1 MTIGGKAR
9 LYDDIKRQVLTLA
22 LEPGAPL
29 DETSLSA
36 RYGVSRTPLREVFR
50 RLEGEGYVEIRDNR
64 GTVVSPM
71 SHRALRDFFQTAPMI
86 YAAVGRLA
94 ARNASESD
102 IAALTETQARF
113 REAVETG
120 DAAEMVVWN
129 DRFHRR
135 IGEIADN
142 RYLLP
147 SYHRLLIDHA
157 RIGDTFW
164 RGRHAE
170 MRARIETAAAQHD
183 HFIAHIGAGDEE
195 AVVALTLEHWA
206 LSREHFELFV
216 RPEPLPVDAP

>member
-1 MTIGGKAR
+1 MSTTGKAR
-9 LYDDIKRQVLTLA
+9 LYEDIKRQVLTLA

-64 GTVVSPM
+64 GTIVSPM

-86 YAAVGRLA
+86 YAAIGRLA
-94 ARNASESD
+94 ARNAD
-102 IAALTETQARF
+102 AAQAAALAETQARF
-113 REAVETG
+113 REAVEAG
-120 DAAEMVVWN
+120 AADEMVVWN

-135 IGEIADN
+135 MGEIADN
-142 RYLLP
+142 RYLTP

-157 RIGDTFW
+157 RIGETFW
-164 RGRHAE
+164 RGRDAE

-183 HFIAHIGAGDEE
+183 RFVDLVAAGDEE

-206 LSREHFELFV
+206 LSRDHFEMFV
-216 RPEPLPVDAP
+216 RPEPLPIEPR